1 MALDSLASASIVS
14 SLSTQS
20 QTVLNTVF
28 TDTNNGDLKNTSL
41 VAGTLLTSTG
51 SGGIQQGALIT
62 NSNSPLV
69 TTLTMGGAG
78 ETKITVPG
86 GAGNVVA
93 FESSPSPSPFGT
105 VVADLTNKASQA
117 YGTDVT
123 PGNGTNGILTGL
135 KLIQSGQIGDPSL
148 ITGNYNTTILYTGG
162 ASANTIVGGTGNS
175 LLSLDHIGTG
185 GNINI
190 VAGSGQDSVIGGAN
204 SPIVQSDAGLI
215 MGTGNVTIVAGS
227 GNSTLGGDKGNQA
240 IVGGIGND
248 YLIGGGGRD
257 TLTGGAGKDVFIFDA
272 VGHYTVTDFQVG
284 VDTLGFTSLS
294 AFGIN
299 SLHDILS
306 KITSA
311 TNNGG
316 NAEIKFG
323 TESSITLIGVSV
335 QQLQTDF
342 IKFFTIN

>member
-14 SLSTQS
+14 SLDTKS

-28 TDTNNGDLKNTSL
+28 TDTNNGELKNTSL

-69 TTLTMGGAG
+69 TTVTMGGSG
-78 ETKITVPG
+78 DTKITVPG

-93 FESSPSPSPFGT
+93 FESSPSPSPFNT
-105 VVADLTNKASQA
+105 VVSDLTNKATQA

-148 ITGNYNTTILYTGG
+148 LSNNYNTTILYTGS
-162 ASANTIVGGTGNS
+162 SANTIVGGAGNS
-175 LLSLDHIGTG
+175 LLSLDHAGSN
-185 GNINI
+185 NINI
-190 VAGSGQDSVIGGAN
+190 VAGSGSDSVIGGGLD
-204 SPIVQSDAGLI
+204 SPIVQTDASLI

-284 VDTLGFTSLS
+284 VDTLGFASMS
-294 AFGIN
+294 AFGLN

-342 IKFFTIN
+342 IKFFTVN